1 MNKKLV
7 LLLFAF
13 LVSLNLCEAATIK
26 GEIYGP
32 GLNKMTGRVEVEVDS
47 SPRQYMVSTDGTYS
61 FFLLVGEYTIKAKY
75 EEKGQVKYEA
85 EEKIVVKDEG
95 EFIHDIVMYPTAEEE
110 ERIINQTTDQPSS
123 NQDRG
128 ILLFIII
135 AAVFLI
141 SIFLVLLVVKR
152 GKKKEEE
159 IINLDNNTEKKESE
173 QDKIKRDIENE
184 FPESLDGIIKIIKEN
199 GGRVTQKD
207 IRKRISLSEAKI
219 SLMITELEH
228 KGIVERIKKGR
239 GNIIILRKDPDSEDK
254 IIP

>member
-1 MNKKLV
+1 
-7 LLLFAF
+7 
-13 LVSLNLCEAATIK
+13 
-26 GEIYGP
+26 
-32 GLNKMTGRVEVEVDS
+32 
-47 SPRQYMVSTDGTYS
+47 
-61 FFLLVGEYTIKAKY
+61 
-75 EEKGQVKYEA
+75 
-85 EEKIVVKDEG
+85 
-95 EFIHDIVMYPTAEEE
+95 MYPTAEEE